1 MALIEHILGLSALP
15 TGKLPKQALS
25 LAHFSLLDWIAC
37 GLAGMDEPVA
47 QKLRAFAL
55 SENAQGASSLFGAVT
70 GPARMAALVNGTTS
84 HALDYDDTHFAHVG
98 HLSVAIYPAAL
109 SVAEETGASAEAVV
123 EAFLVGAETAIRIGM
138 VLGRSH
144 YNKGFHQTATA
155 GAFGATVAAGR
166 LYGLTAKQMR
176 NAIGLCATRASGL
189 KSQFGTMGKPYNAGV
204 AAANGVECAKL
215 AALGMTSADDG
226 LMCLQGF
233 IATHSPETEFDD
245 GRALPATDTFLFED
259 NKYKLHACCH
269 GTHAMIEALLDAT
282 ELNGLGLDDVGA
294 FTLHTNPR
302 WLRVCDLKA
311 PRTGLEVKF
320 SYNWLAGMTI
330 RGDQTGD
337 DRLYQDS
344 LASDAALSAFATR
357 VTVVGDDSLTDLEG
371 RGVVTLADG
380 REIPVYHNL
389 AAPMPGEVLAEKL
402 RGKAQ
407 AMIGKDGAALWDAFS
422 DLRGKSARE
431 LGAVLRRPQS

>member
-1 MALIEHILGLSALP
+1 MALIEHVLELSALP
-15 TGKLPKQALS
+15 SDKLPKPALS
-25 LAHFSLLDWIAC
+25 LARLSLLDWIAC
-37 GLAGMDEPVA
+37 GLAGVDEPLA
-47 QKLRAFAL
+47 QKLRQFAL
-55 SENAQGASSLFGAVT
+55 SEGGQGASSIFGA
-70 GPARMAALVNGTTS
+70 GAAPARMASLVNGATS
-84 HALDYDDTHFAHVG
+84 HALDYDDTHFAHIG
-98 HLSVAIYPAAL
+98 HLSVAIYPAVL

-166 LYGLTAKQMR
+166 LYGLNAEQMR

-226 LMCLQGF
+226 LMGLQGF
-233 IATHSPETEFDD
+233 IPTHSPETEFDD
-245 GRALPATDTFLFED
+245 GRALPSTDVFLFED

-269 GTHAMIEALLDAT
+269 GTHAMIEALLDAN
-282 ELNGLGLDDVGA
+282 ELKGLRLDDIEA

-330 RGDQTGD
+330 RGDRTGD
-337 DRLYQDS
+337 ERVYQDS
-344 LASDAALSAFATR
+344 LAGDAALSAFAAR
-357 VTVVGDDSLTDLEG
+357 VAVVGDDAVTDLEG
-371 RGVVTLADG
+371 RGVITLTDG
-380 REIPVYHNL
+380 REIPVYHDL
-389 AAPMPGEVLAEKL
+389 AARMPDEILAEKL

-407 AMIGKDGAALWDAFS
+407 AMIGKEGAALWDTFS
-422 DLRGKSARE
+422 DLRGKSARD
-431 LGAVLRRPQS
+431 LGAVLRRLQS